1 MSADD
6 DGTADARGAVRALM
20 DATGNFEIH
29 ARGWHHRCKSACI
42 LFVCS
47 VRVSVCCLF
56 ILQYVRTG
64 RRRAWSVKRR
74 RVTPPTRAV
83 WSLVTTACRQR
94 SKHACMRPWPHMTS
108 PALITPSH
116 RHEKGS
122 LVKKLNKEI
131 EERKN
136 GSVDIDRRLVLLE
149 QESNLHTLSARQI
162 GVNVECALVK
172 YIWAESQRK
181 PFFLSKLAE
190 VFEFL
195 EDSRL
200 CQRANHNKRR
210 AGFCRCQCGQQP

>member
-1 MSADD
+1 
-6 DGTADARGAVRALM
+6 
-20 DATGNFEIH
+20 
-29 ARGWHHRCKSACI
+29 
-42 LFVCS
+42 
-47 VRVSVCCLF
+47 
-56 ILQYVRTG
+56 
-64 RRRAWSVKRR
+64 
-74 RVTPPTRAV
+74 
-83 WSLVTTACRQR
+83 
-94 SKHACMRPWPHMTS
+94 MTS

-195 EDSRL
+195 EDSS
-200 CQRANHNKRR
+200 ANEPITTSDAQGSVDVSVANN
-210 AGFCRCQCGQQP
+210 PD